1 MLMIIR
7 DGASN
12 LFRYCEEE
20 EIRVRA
26 DFSEMWQDA
35 HVHRFNRSCDR
46 QVRKRERK

>member
-20 EIRVRA
+20 KHWFRRFLVEKGR
-26 DFSEMWQDA
+26 DA
-35 HVHRFNRSCDR
+35 HVRRLNQDYDQS
-46 QVRKRERK
+46 VRK